1 MATLSVPASLEQLA
15 NVNAFIHETI
25 PSSYRPL
32 IPQVELAA
40 EELLV
45 NVFSYAYPDVPGEA
59 QVACRE
65 VRLDNVPYFC
75 FKVQDW
81 GAPFDPFLEAPV
93 PDVSLGVDERPV
105 GGLGIHLIKSVVA
118 HYTYRIS
125 SNSISRCPS
134 DPRPE
139 FLPGGGDVRI
149 RHGFGGRHPA

>member
-15 NVNAFIHETI
+15 NVNTFIHETI

-75 FKVQDW
+75 FKLEDW
-81 GAPFDPFLEAPV
+81 APLSILFLKRR
-93 PDVSLGVDERPV
+93 SR
-105 GGLGIHLIKSVVA
+105 
-118 HYTYRIS
+118 TYRS
-125 SNSISRCPS
+125 AWTSGPWVGSASI
-134 DPRPE
+134 
-139 FLPGGGDVRI
+139 
-149 RHGFGGRHPA
+149 

>member
-15 NVNAFIHETI
+15 NVNTFIHETI

-65 VRLDNVPYFC
+65 VRFRIFASRCRTGVPLSIL
-75 FKVQDW
+75 
-81 GAPFDPFLEAPV
+81 FLKRR
-93 PDVSLGVDERPV
+93 SR
-105 GGLGIHLIKSVVA
+105 
-118 HYTYRIS
+118 TYRS
-125 SNSISRCPS
+125 AWTSGPWVGSASI
-134 DPRPE
+134 
-139 FLPGGGDVRI
+139 
-149 RHGFGGRHPA
+149 

>member
-65 VRLDNVPYFC
+65 VRLDNAVLLL
-75 FKVQDW
+75 Q
-81 GAPFDPFLEAPV
+81 GA
-93 PDVSLGVDERPV
+93 
-105 GGLGIHLIKSVVA
+105 GLGSPF
-118 HYTYRIS
+118 RS
-125 SNSISRCPS
+125 FP
-134 DPRPE
+134 
-139 FLPGGGDVRI
+139 
-149 RHGFGGRHPA
+149 

>member
-15 NVNAFIHETI
+15 NVNTFIHETI

-45 NVFSYAYPDVPGEA
+45 NVFSYAYPDVPGAA

-118 HYTYRIS
+118 HYTYAYYEQ
-125 SNSISRCPS
+125 SNIIELYFAL
-134 DPRPE
+134 PE
-139 FLPGGGDVRI
+139 
-149 RHGFGGRHPA
+149 

>member
-75 FKVQDW
+75 FFHV
-81 GAPFDPFLEAPV
+81 
-93 PDVSLGVDERPV
+93 
-105 GGLGIHLIKSVVA
+105 
-118 HYTYRIS
+118 
-125 SNSISRCPS
+125 
-134 DPRPE
+134 
-139 FLPGGGDVRI
+139 FLPIYSDSICKNNGL
-149 RHGFGGRHPA
+149 FPY